1 MIKVNLL
8 KNRGSVAENTTQ
20 MDFEMTVQA
29 SDKLGLGT
37 GTSSDSLLKIV
48 ILLIPALLLYG
59 YEKYNISQLE
69 EKRTSISMRLQS
81 LTSEIDS
88 NKPVVQKAKEMQKE
102 IKELE
107 ERIIL
112 IKNLSKVRLREIK
125 AIDYLQNVIP
135 DKVWFS
141 ELDFKDTNFEA
152 KGFSVSDEAL
162 NRFIE
167 GLEGKSFFRNVIL
180 RQSVD
185 QKTKTGTIK
194 SFHFSSQL
202 AATD

>member
-69 EKRTSISMRLQS
+69 EERTSISMRLQS